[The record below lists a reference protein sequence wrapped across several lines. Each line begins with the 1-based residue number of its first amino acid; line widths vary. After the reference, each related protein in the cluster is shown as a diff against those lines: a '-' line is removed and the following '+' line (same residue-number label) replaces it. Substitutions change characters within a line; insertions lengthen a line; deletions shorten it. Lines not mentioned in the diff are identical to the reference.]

1 MMTLR
6 EVKFTEKALED
17 LYELDYTIRYNF
29 QAPLTAERYL
39 TGLKQEIQELTRS
52 ADLSVVQRKLSQKYG
67 IEIRRVNYKG
77 MAILYS
83 IEEEVV
89 IIQRI
94 IPQNMVIF

>member
-1 MMTLR
+1 MMR
-6 EVKFTEKALED
+6 EVKFTEKAFED

-39 TGLKQEIQELTRS
+39 TGLKQEIQKLSRS
-52 ADLSVVQRKLSQKYG
+52 ADLSVVQSKLSQKYG
-67 IEIRRVNYKG
+67 IEIRRVNYKE

-83 IEEEVV
+83 IEEDVV

-94 IPQNMVIF
+94 IPQNMVIY

>member
-1 MMTLR
+1 MITLR

-52 ADLSVVQRKLSQKYG
+52 ADLSIVQRKLSQKYG
-67 IEIRRVNYKG
+67 IEIRRVNYKE
-77 MAILYS
+77 MAILYTVEGD
-83 IEEEVV
+83 IVYIHRV
-89 IIQRI
+89 
-94 IPQNMVIF
+94 IPQSMIIL

>member
-1 MMTLR
+1 MTLR

-52 ADLSVVQRKLSQKYG
+52 ADLSIVQRKLSQKYG
-67 IEIRRVNYKG
+67 IEIRRVNYKE
-77 MAILYS
+77 MAILYTVEGD
-83 IEEEVV
+83 IVYIHRV
-89 IIQRI
+89 
-94 IPQNMVIF
+94 IPQSMIIL

>member
-52 ADLSVVQRKLSQKYG
+52 ADLSIVQRKLSQKYG
-67 IEIRRVNYKG
+67 IEIRRVNYKE
-77 MAILYS
+77 MAILYTVEGD
-83 IEEEVV
+83 IVYIHRV
-89 IIQRI
+89 
-94 IPQNMVIF
+94 IPQSMIIL